1 MKQIALFDLD
11 HTITSKDTF
20 IEFLKFTHGKWRFF
34 LNFGL
39 LSPILILYKA
49 KIIPNSKAKLAVLSF
64 FYRGWPK
71 ERLQKLG
78 DRFAMELLPDI
89 VYESALTRINWHLEQ
104 GHKVVIVSAS
114 VEIWFQAWCHALG
127 LEFLSTELAFS
138 DGLFTGAFERP
149 NCYGEEKVKRIRE
162 KYDLS
167 LFEKVY
173 AYGDSQA
180 DQFMMSLAHESF
192 FCPFS

>member
-1 MKQIALFDLD
+1 MKQIAFFDLD

-20 IEFLKFTHGKWRFF
+20 IEFLKFTHGTRRFL
-34 LNFGL
+34 LNFTF
-39 LSPILILYKA
+39 LSPMLILYKA
-49 KIIPNSKAKLAVLSF
+49 KVIPNWKAKRIVLSF
-64 FYRGWPK
+64 FYRGW
-71 ERLQKLG
+71 RRDLLQKLG
-78 DRFAMELLPDI
+78 NRFALESLPEI
-89 VYESALTRINWHLEQ
+89 VYASALDRINWHLNQ

-114 VEIWFQAWCHALG
+114 VEIWFQAWCDSLG

-138 DGLFTGAFERP
+138 GEVFTGAFERP
-149 NCYGEEKVKRIRE
+149 NCYGEEKVKRIME

-167 LFEKVY
+167 LFDKVY
-173 AYGDSQA
+173 AYGDSKA